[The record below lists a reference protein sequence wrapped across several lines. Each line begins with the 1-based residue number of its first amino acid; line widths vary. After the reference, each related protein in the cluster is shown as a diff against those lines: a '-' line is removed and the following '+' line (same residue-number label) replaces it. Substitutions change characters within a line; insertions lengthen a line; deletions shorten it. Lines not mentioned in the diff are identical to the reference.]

1 MDMSTLPS
9 EAVGL
14 LRQVLGPDSFS
25 VRPEDLL
32 THSFDA
38 AKQADPPAGVAWPV
52 STEQVSRIMRL
63 AAQYRFP
70 VVPRGMGSGLTGGSV
85 PVAGGLVVSLN
96 RMDRVIEISPRD
108 LTAVVQPGVIN
119 ARFQQMVEAQGLFFP
134 PDPGSAEF
142 SSLGGNAAENAG
154 GLRAVKYGVTRDYV
168 MGLTAVIPGGEVIHT
183 GVRTHK
189 GVVGYDLTG
198 LIVGSEG
205 TLAVITEMILRLI
218 PKPEAKRTVEA
229 LFDHPTRASLAVA
242 EIMAAGMTPTALEF
256 IDHASL
262 RAVDHYLKLN
272 LPDWARAIL
281 LIELDGPPEVV
292 DRHMGRVQGIL
303 EKCGAG
309 QVRTAI
315 DAPQAD
321 VLWRARRA
329 IGPAVYALAV
339 GKINEDVVVPLSRVP
354 DMVERLEAMAAETGL
369 IIPTFGHLGDGN
381 LHVNVMYHP
390 DQGQTEL
397 AHDTVSRIF
406 DLTLELGGTLS
417 GEHGVGLSKRPFI
430 GREVDP
436 VTMRLM
442 KEIKKVFDPDN
453 LLNPNKIYPD
463 D

>member
-1 MDMSTLPS
+1 MSELPP

-14 LRQVLGPDSFS
+14 LRKVLGADNFS

-32 THSFDA
+32 AHSFDA
-38 AKQADPPAGVAWPV
+38 ARKAAPPAGVAWPM
-52 STEQVSRIMRL
+52 STEQVSAVMRL
-63 AAQYRFP
+63 ADEYRFP
-70 VVPRGMGSGLTGGSV
+70 VVPRGLGSGLTGGSV
-85 PVAGGLVVSLN
+85 PVAGGLVISLN
-96 RMDRVIEISPRD
+96 RMDRVIEINPRD
-108 LTAVVQPGVIN
+108 LVAVVQPGVIN
-119 ARFQQMVEAQGLFFP
+119 ARFQKMVEDMGLFFP

-142 SSLGGNAAENAG
+142 STLGGNVAENAG

-168 MGLTAVIPGGEVIHT
+168 LGLTAVIPGGEIIRT

-189 GVVGYDLTG
+189 GVVGYDLTR

-205 TLAVITEMILRLI
+205 TLAVITELILRLI

-242 EIMAAGMTPTALEF
+242 EIMAAGVTPTALEF

-262 RAVDHYLKLN
+262 RAVDEYLSLD
-272 LPDWARAIL
+272 LPAWARAML

-292 DRHMGRVQGIL
+292 DRHLGQVEQIL
-303 EKCGAG
+303 ERCEAG

-315 DAPQAD
+315 DAAQAD

-329 IGPAVYALAV
+329 LGPAVYALAG
-339 GKINEDVVVPLSRVP
+339 GKINEDVVVPLSRLP

-369 IIPTFGHLGDGN
+369 TIASFGHLGDGN
-381 LHVNVMYHP
+381 LHVNIMYDP
-390 DQGQTEL
+390 DSQFEV
-397 AHDTVSRIF
+397 AHDTVSRVF

-417 GEHGVGLSKRPFI
+417 GEHGIGLAKRPYI
-430 GREVDP
+430 EREIDP
-436 VTMRLM
+436 VTLRLM
-442 KEIKKVFDPDN
+442 KAIKQVFDPHHI
-453 LLNPNKIYPD
+453 LNPQKIFPD